1 MTIENLEKEL
11 KMGKLNSIY
20 LLYGEELYLLES
32 NLKRIRNLFGE
43 CIKGINY
50 IMIDEQNVP
59 EIISDIE
66 TPSFGYEK
74 KLIIAR
80 NTGLFKK
87 EGKKKSGDLYKLKEK
102 LINYINENLKKN
114 KNVIIMTE
122 NNLDNTV
129 NKVLENVNLA
139 KEDKERITKINWKNN
154 DLDKFKEV
162 KKASKDGKDT
172 LIFVKG
178 KENYI
183 ENMNR
188 NIENWINNSDVKVV
202 DCYDINEIKEDAS
215 NIEKNYTKILSTSG
229 VVTVNSLHNYPMVGR
244 KTRKQ

>member
-1 MTIENLEKEL
+1 MMKKN
-11 KMGKLNSIY
+11 
-20 LLYGEELYLLES
+20 
-32 NLKRIRNLFGE
+32 KR
-43 CIKGINY
+43 
-50 IMIDEQNVP
+50 
-59 EIISDIE
+59 
-66 TPSFGYEK
+66 
-74 KLIIAR
+74 
-80 NTGLFKK
+80 
-87 EGKKKSGDLYKLKEK
+87 KEK
-102 LINYINENLKKN
+102 ICLFFASDYHFEMISLPYINESLKKN
-114 KNVIIMTE
+114 ENVIIMTE
-122 NNLDNTV
+122 NNLDSSV
-129 NKVLENVNLA
+129 DKVLSNVNLA
-139 KEDKERITKINWKNN
+139 KEEKDKITKIDWKND
-154 DLDKFKEV
+154 DLNKFKEV

-229 VVTVNSLHNYPMVGR
+229 VVTVHSLHNYPMVGG